1 MVMGNEK
8 YAQNLLRA
16 GKKVLAAWGQAAS
29 GITTE
34 IMAASGYD
42 VVVIDLEHGPGDI
55 KDLIWQVQSMQA
67 HKAVPFA
74 RVPWND
80 PVWIKRILDAGVYG
94 IHVPYVNTASEAEAA
109 VSAVRYPSRGTR
121 GIAGSPRGS
130 RYGINTAEH
139 LKHFDKD
146 ITLIIAIESQE
157 GIDNLDEILK
167 VEGIDVLFI
176 GPMDLATNLGYFAD
190 PSHPDVQKEI
200 MKIEKK
206 VLAAGLSLGSVAS
219 SWEDAKEKFDRGYN
233 YLISLSDTGTLAKAG
248 AEQISQF
255 KKHFPRP
262 RD

>member
-1 MVMGNEK
+1 
-8 YAQNLLRA
+8 
-16 GKKVLAAWGQAAS
+16 
-29 GITTE
+29 
-34 IMAASGYD
+34 
-42 VVVIDLEHGPGDI
+42 
-55 KDLIWQVQSMQA
+55 
-67 HKAVPFA
+67 
-74 RVPWND
+74 
-80 PVWIKRILDAGVYG
+80 
-94 IHVPYVNTASEAEAA
+94 
-109 VSAVRYPSRGTR
+109 
-121 GIAGSPRGS
+121 
-130 RYGINTAEH
+130 
-139 LKHFDKD
+139 
-146 ITLIIAIESQE
+146 
-157 GIDNLDEILK
+157 LK